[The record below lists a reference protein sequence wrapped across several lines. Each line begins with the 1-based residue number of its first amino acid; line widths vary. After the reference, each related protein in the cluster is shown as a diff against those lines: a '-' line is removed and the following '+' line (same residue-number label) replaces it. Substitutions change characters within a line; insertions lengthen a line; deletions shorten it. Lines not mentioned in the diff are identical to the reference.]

1 MWLPW
6 ERRQVVLFFVRPESS
21 SWSRT
26 QETELNQMAEAKQY
40 ANLQIFKAHKSFV
53 VFNISPPRNMQLI
66 LLCNIN
72 FAEVNV
78 QIFADTSSQSI
89 QMVSQIFLSFLFIFL
104 FIFFFGY
111 FLGWSIGGVCGP
123 ARKVVHGPG
132 VSVFGSP
139 LHELSVDTAPTGA
152 GHVLTSCV

>member
-1 MWLPW
+1 MAATREETSRVAFCEAWVEFVITNAGDW
-6 ERRQVVLFFVRPESS
+6 AEQNGGGETVRKSSNFQSTQVFCGLLYIA
-21 SWSRT
+21 T
-26 QETELNQMAEAKQY
+26 
-40 ANLQIFKAHKSFV
+40 
-53 VFNISPPRNMQLI
+53 MQLI
-66 LLCNIN
+66 LLCDIN

-78 QIFADTSSQSI
+78 RIFADTISQSI